1 MRKPLEYACTLADR
15 SGQNCGGFMTTVADE
30 AKAYLLDASAEGNLV
45 RLLPT
50 SSPVGIAHLSSVGII
65 PPRVRCV
72 VMFLAGKL
80 AQAAIS
86 GD

>member
-1 MRKPLEYACTLADR
+1 
-15 SGQNCGGFMTTVADE
+15 MTTVADE

-50 SSPVGIAHLSSVGII
+50 SSPVGIAHLSSVGVFS
-65 PPRVRCV
+65 PRVRCV
-72 VMFLAGKL
+72 VMFLLGSWRR
-80 AQAAIS
+80 AAIS